1 MLKNEAE
8 ILIPLDE
15 NQYEWVELPS
25 RGECYPHKKSKV
37 PVAYMTAMDENI
49 IVSEKLRSQRKV
61 SETLLERKILDK
73 SFNVKDLC
81 IADRDAILIWLRK
94 TSYGST
100 IHPGGAQPRSCTGR
114 TEQSHDLCCF
124 RHCRP
129 CGSG

>member
-49 IVSEKLRSQRKV
+49 IVSEKLRSQR
-61 SETLLERKILDK
+61 
-73 SFNVKDLC
+73 
-81 IADRDAILIWLRK
+81 
-94 TSYGST
+94 
-100 IHPGGAQPRSCTGR
+100 
-114 TEQSHDLCCF
+114 
-124 RHCRP
+124 
-129 CGSG
+129 